1 MVIVETGTRE
11 KICHAVRR
19 YAKTNNK
26 YIKDY
31 GKIKDCHILNN
42 LYGWVMSQKLP
53 VNTFQQIKVNSK
65 FNEDFMKSYNDESH
79 EGYFL
84 EVDL

>member
-1 MVIVETGTRE
+1 MASSFWKTEVKLKLLTNIYNGNSWTGTIE

-42 LYGWVMSQKLP
+42 LYGSVMSQKLP
-53 VNTFQQIKVNSK
+53 VNTFQ
-65 FNEDFMKSYNDESH
+65 
-79 EGYFL
+79 
-84 EVDL
+84 